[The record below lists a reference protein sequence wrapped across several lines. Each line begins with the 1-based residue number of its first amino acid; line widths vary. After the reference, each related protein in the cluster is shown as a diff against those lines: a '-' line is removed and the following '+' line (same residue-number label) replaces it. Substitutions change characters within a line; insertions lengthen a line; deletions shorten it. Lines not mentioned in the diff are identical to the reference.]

1 MKTCDL
7 HTHSFFSDGT
17 LSPTDLL
24 NKAYECGLSAI
35 ALCDHNVVD
44 GLLEFVDLKNE
55 SGEVDIDVTL
65 DGNVISIIPADALA
79 DGSYVLT
86 VKEGLYEE

>member
-17 LSPTDLL
+17 LTPTELL
-24 NKAYECGLSAI
+24 NKACECGLSAI

-44 GLLEFVDLKNE
+44 GLLEFKAAAVGK
-55 SGEVDIDVTL
+55 DIE
-65 DGNVISIIPADALA
+65 A
-79 DGSYVLT
+79 VLGCEFT
-86 VKEGLYEE
+86 T